1 MTVFNCQTCQY
12 KRIDFDLRPI
22 CTYVNSINYDIQN
35 YDIQRLCFFV
45 ENCPYYKCTYT
56 CKDCAHYSKPSTIHC
71 IPDPFYINGHL
82 MNICESFKKTHKK
95 KSSLNKAKLKYC
107 ANCKF
112 YHIYSSICVCTQS
125 EHYRCKVTSG
135 RCKCNTHEFK
145 TSKSRTLVRLPAR
158 QLIVL

>member
-1 MTVFNCQTCQY
+1 MTVFNCQTCQFLVPHSNGISSSCTFNFV
-12 KRIDFDLRPI
+12 RIAKI
-22 CTYVNSINYDIQN
+22 AGSYTKNC
-35 YDIQRLCFFV
+35 
-45 ENCPYYKCTYT
+45 ENYKCTYT
-56 CKDCAHYSKPSTIHC
+56 CKDCAHYSKPSTFCAISA
-71 IPDPFYINGHL
+71 PSYINGHL